1 MLSFL
6 SARSAL
12 ATVVL
17 LVGASAVHAQFDAR
31 VQAIHNAPDP
41 ELAVIDLYVADML
54 VLDDVAFRTASPY
67 LDIPGILPLTGGIAP
82 GNSTGPEDVFF
93 EFSFTLTPFQ
103 TYQFILTGVRNPGDF
118 LPNPDGRDISL
129 DVLVNED
136 AREVASDP
144 SSVDVSV
151 VHGVTDV
158 SMTDVTWT
166 KLLADDILFGQ
177 FSGYTTVAPTGGTPV
192 IVSPSAPETQGF
204 EAPLYDPGD
213 AITLLLSGFDDP
225 SGNQNGPLYI
235 VVAVYPDGRSIPLI
249 PITVANEGRGARP
262 TSFTL
267 HGNYPN
273 PFNPTTTITFDLE
286 SPAEID
292 VDVFDLYGRQVLL
305 VDGGVFS
312 AGSRH
317 EIQLDASPLSSGSYV
332 YRVRADVNGAL
343 HSQSGR
349 MILLK

>member
-1 MLSFL
+1 MPLAFF
-6 SARSAL
+6 AL
-12 ATVVL
+12 AGV
-17 LVGASAVHAQFDAR
+17 AQAQFDAR

-67 LDIPGILPLTGGIAP
+67 LDIPGIFPLTGGIAP

-136 AREVASDP
+136 AREVGSDP
-144 SSVDVSV
+144 DSVDVNV

-158 SMTDVTWT
+158 SSTDVTWS
-166 KLLADDILFGQ
+166 KLLADNIPFGE
-177 FSGYTTVAPTGGTPV
+177 FSGYTTVAPLGGTPV
-192 IVSPSAPETQGF
+192 IISPSAPETEGF
-204 EAPLYDPGD
+204 EAPMYDPGD

-225 SGNQNGPLYI
+225 SANQNGPLYI

-249 PITVANEGRGARP
+249 PITAANESGGALP

-273 PFNPTTTITFDLE
+273 PFNPSTTITFALE
-286 SPAEID
+286 SPAVVG
-292 VDVFDLYGRQVLL
+292 VDVFDLFGRRVLS
-305 VDGGVFS
+305 VEGGAFA
-312 AGSRH
+312 AGSVH
-317 EIQLDASPLSSGSYV
+317 EIQLDASALSSGSYV
-332 YRVRADVNGAL
+332 YRVRAEMNGVQQT
-343 HSQSGR
+343 QSGR
-349 MILLK
+349 MTLLK